1 MTPASNHI
9 HIKPTRVYSR
19 IELETIL
26 GRTLADQVTHLA
38 FIRGK
43 YLGATVLHYL
53 EELGRRRTEELMNP
67 KTIDCQIQGKPIKKN
82 DPQSRGN
89 RRSRYYKATEPG

>member
-1 MTPASNHI
+1 MTPASNRV
-9 HIKPTRVYSR
+9 HIKPTRVYSCDD
-19 IELETIL
+19 LQNIL
-26 GRTLADQVTHLA
+26 GRTLAEQVTHLA

-53 EELGRRRTEELMNP
+53 EELGRQRVDELMNP
-67 KTIDCQIQGKPIKKN
+67 KTIDSQVQGKLRKKN
-82 DPQSRGN
+82 DTKSRGN